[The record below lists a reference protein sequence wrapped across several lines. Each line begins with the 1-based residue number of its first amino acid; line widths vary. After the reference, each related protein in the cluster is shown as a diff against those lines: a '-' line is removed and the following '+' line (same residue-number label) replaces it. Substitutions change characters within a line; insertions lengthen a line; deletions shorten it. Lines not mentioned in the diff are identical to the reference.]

1 MNFHYKRRGGEGQ
14 KRKIDLFN
22 IGFPIWKKSLE
33 MWEINFNRCK

>member
-14 KRKIDLFN
+14 KRKIDLTLAFLS
-22 IGFPIWKKSLE
+22 GKKSLE